1 MRYFRLM
8 QDTRWTNRVETEA
21 VGEVQRR
28 EWNASFQEGSS
39 NHTAINLSIKSR
51 PNVDYTDYLERP
63 VPLVSDRM
71 LEVFTLYHPGLT
83 RRAAVLTDKARMS
96 QETYWAIYPTAM
108 DVLSPQTERHMDGS
122 LKQIVLDRGKAELL
136 PLFQLKEPRESVII
150 VNLALAESL
159 LRRDFSGIQL
169 VRLEQEQ
176 TI

>member
-8 QDTRWTNRVETEA
+8 PDTRWINRVETEA

-28 EWNASFQEGSS
+28 EWNASFQEGGSD
-39 NHTAINLSIKSR
+39 HTAINLSVKSR

-71 LEVFTLYHPGLT
+71 LEVFTLYDPALI

-96 QETYWAIYPTAM
+96 QETYWAIYPTTM
-108 DVLSPQTERHMDGS
+108 DVLSPQTERHLDGN
-122 LKQIVLDRGKAELL
+122 LKRIVLGRGRTAL
-136 PLFQLKEPRESVII
+136 PLFQLKEPRESII
-150 VNLALAESL
+150 VVNLALAESL
-159 LRRDFSGIQL
+159 LRRDFAGIQL